1 MRTLRAAGAGPAV
14 SAVIAEGPPTMRKE
28 GSSYL
33 QWDTCPLCTA
43 AVLAVV
49 PNGTVNDA
57 AIRTRVENISVSVAG
72 PAAAAATGQI
82 DPRTAGDSLG
92 PLGDGFGG
100 AEGPVPTRFRTLFK
114 RSAKLLSDYAARN
127 GAEHGPPTRS
137 DISRAEYDNE
147 RDLWLDAADW
157 TWDEGI
163 GDK

>member
-1 MRTLRAAGAGPAV
+1 
-14 SAVIAEGPPTMRKE
+14 
-28 GSSYL
+28 
-33 QWDTCPLCTA
+33 
-43 AVLAVV
+43 VLAVV

-163 GDK
+163 GDN